1 MLLIHLVCV
10 WEVQRR
16 TFAFQL
22 FFFFF
27 FFFEPKCLTFFV
39 NSERCALFINP
50 QISLFNNFFIKNGS
64 HSAIYTFK
72 NYFAIVF
79 FSFQFL
85 AISKR
90 TRNSRA
96 SLLPAFIYLFYQT
109 PISYRVRDLFWHL
122 QMQQIV
128 LGFIFQR
135 SDHVFIYKGL
145 SLINT
150 IL

>member
-1 MLLIHLVCV
+1 MLYATYTFSVRLGSAKTHVCV
-10 WEVQRR
+10 LAV
-16 TFAFQL
+16 

-39 NSERCALFINP
+39 NSERCALFINL
-50 QISLFNNFFIKNGS
+50 QILLFNNFFIKNGS

-90 TRNSRA
+90 TVTAELHFSQHLSIYFIRHPSRIGYVIC
-96 SLLPAFIYLFYQT
+96 F
-109 PISYRVRDLFWHL
+109 
-122 QMQQIV
+122 
-128 LGFIFQR
+128 GIF
-135 SDHVFIYKGL
+135 KC
-145 SLINT
+145 NK
-150 IL
+150 